1 MTEELP
7 SAFGTQPLLRVEKL
21 NVWYGAGG
29 GQTGYAFRFWMTF
42 LSI

>member
-21 NVWYGAGG
+21 NVWYGAGEVKPG
-29 GQTGYAFRFWMTF
+29 THSGSG
-42 LSI
+42 